1 LMCVQLSKRAYEA
14 DGGGLGVAWGDV
26 RAAIE
31 ESL

>member
-1 LMCVQLSKRAYEA
+1 MCVQLSKRAYEA

-26 RAAIE
+26 RAALE